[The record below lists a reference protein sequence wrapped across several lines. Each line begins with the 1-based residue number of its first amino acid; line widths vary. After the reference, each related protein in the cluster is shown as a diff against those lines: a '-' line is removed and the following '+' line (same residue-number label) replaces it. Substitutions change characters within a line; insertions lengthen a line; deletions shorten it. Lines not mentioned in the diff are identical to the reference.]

1 MLEQF
6 FTTVEDTEREN
17 ATGVVFQQDG
27 TLPYFSLQ
35 VCLTLN
41 AVFPNQWT
49 GRGGS
54 ITRPPEGP
62 DVTPLGFFTWWYVE
76 NIVL

>member
-1 MLEQF
+1 LLEQF
-6 FTTVEDTEREN
+6 FTKVDDTEREN
-17 ATGVVFQQDG
+17 TTDVFQQDG

-41 AVFPNQWT
+41 ARFPKQWI

-54 ITRPPEGP
+54 ITRPPEGS
-62 DVTPLGFFTWWYVE
+62 DLTPLGFFTWWYVK